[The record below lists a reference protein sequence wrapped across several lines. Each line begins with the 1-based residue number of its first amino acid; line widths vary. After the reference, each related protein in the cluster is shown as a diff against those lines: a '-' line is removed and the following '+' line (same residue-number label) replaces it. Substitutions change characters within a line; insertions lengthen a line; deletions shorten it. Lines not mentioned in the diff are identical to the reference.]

1 MAATDGL
8 SLRRGARARGDDRR
22 AASRTRNHLGTGA
35 ARARACADAIG
46 SGPVAR
52 RPPPFV
58 PCAATWL
65 SRARSWLEAEMVSA
79 RRPPAPRHTA
89 PRVSMPTATLATTL
103 AFRAA
108 HPRSLRARARTE
120 TPSRA
125 RSLPRSPSA
134 ANAWVRYGVREE
146 SGSDGAFQ
154 ETYGLDL
161 GGTVGRETLTFPAGT
176 SAVAF
181 EIPRPL
187 GIVFEDLGDGATTAV
202 EIVPGSNAEAAGV
215 RVGDVLRLVSAVAVG
230 KSTVEVGTF
239 QVEPSLGMRKQG
251 SNRRAYFLADG
262 RPFAAAMDAVVSNA
276 ELVDGVAAE
285 TVALLLSGRSDDS
298 EFEPARVATP
308 RGRLVTCG

>member
-1 MAATDGL
+1 
-8 SLRRGARARGDDRR
+8 
-22 AASRTRNHLGTGA
+22 
-35 ARARACADAIG
+35 
-46 SGPVAR
+46 
-52 RPPPFV
+52 
-58 PCAATWL
+58 
-65 SRARSWLEAEMVSA
+65 
-79 RRPPAPRHTA
+79 
-89 PRVSMPTATLATTL
+89 MPTATLATTL

-108 HPRSLRARARTE
+108 HSRSLRARARTE

-187 GIVFEDLGDGATTAV
+187 GIVFEDLGDGTTTAV

-230 KSTVEVGTF
+230 KSTVEVGKF

-262 RPFAAAMDAVVSNA
+262 RPFAAVMDAVVSNA
-276 ELVDGVAAE
+276 EPVDGVAAE
-285 TVALLLSGRSDDS
+285 TVALLLQRP
-298 EFEPARVATP
+298 ER
-308 RGRLVTCG
+308 